1 MSRKQKYTCEQK
13 VKACEDYK
21 NGRCSAAQIA
31 HDLSMGLNGAGTVLD
46 WIKEYEAHGP
56 AVFLPAHH
64 NQTYTK
70 ELKEEAVQAYLNG
83 KGSLDS
89 ITIKYGL
96 KANTQLRSWIKKYT
110 GLEELK
116 DYHPQPEVYIMASRK
131 KTTKAERIEIVQYC
145 LEHNKDYKGTA
156 AKYECSYSQVFDWM
170 RKYLSSGEDGL
181 NDKRGVHKA
190 DNELDEM
197 EKLKRQL
204 RLSERR
210 NEELQMENELLKKL
224 QEVEGRRYS
233 PKDDSHRN
241 S

>member
-1 MSRKQKYTCEQK
+1 MSRKQKYTYEQK
-13 VKACEDYK
+13 INACKDYK
-21 NGRCSAAQIA
+21 SGKYSMKQIA
-31 HDLSMGLNGAGTVLD
+31 SNLEMGVCGDSKV
-46 WIKEYEAHGP
+46 WEWVKKFEAHGP
-56 AVFLPAHH
+56 EALLPAHH
-64 NQTYTK
+64 NKSYTK
-70 ELKEEAVQAYLNG
+70 ELKEQAVQDYLKG
-83 KGSLDS
+83 KGSL
-89 ITIKYGL
+89 TYVANQYGL
-96 KANTQLRSWIKKYT
+96 QSREQLRCWIKKYT

-116 DYHPQPEVYIMASRK
+116 DYHPQPEVYTMASRNK
-131 KTTKAERIEIVQYC
+131 KTKAERIEIVEYC
-145 LEHNKDYKGTA
+145 IKHGRDYKGTA
-156 AKYECSYSQVFDWM
+156 VKYECSYSQIFSWVQ
-170 RKYLSSGEDGL
+170 KYLSRGEDGL

-233 PKDDSHRN
+233 PKDDTHKN

>member
-1 MSRKQKYTCEQK
+1 MSRKQKYTYEQK
-13 VKACEDYK
+13 IKAYEDYK
-21 NGRCSAAQIA
+21 NGKCSAAQIA
-31 HDLSMGLNGAGTVLD
+31 NNLSMGPCGGGTVLD
-46 WIKEYEAHGP
+46 WIKAYDAYGP
-56 AVFLPAHH
+56 EVFLPTYH
-64 NQTYTK
+64 NRAYTK
-70 ELKEEAVQAYLNG
+70 ELKEQAVQDYLDG

-96 KANTQLRSWIKKYT
+96 KYNTQLRAWIKKYT

-116 DYHPQPEVYIMASRK
+116 DYHPQPEVYTMASRK

-156 AKYECSYSQVFDWM
+156 AKYECSYSQVFSWVQ
-170 RKYLSSGEDGL
+170 KYLSRGEDGL

-233 PKDDSHRN
+233 PKDDSHKN

>member
-1 MSRKQKYTCEQK
+1 MSRKQKYTYEQK
-13 VKACEDYK
+13 IKACEDYK
-21 NGRCSAAQIA
+21 SGKYSTRQIA
-31 HDLSMGLNGAGTVLD
+31 HNLKMGSHGDVRV
-46 WIKEYEAHGP
+46 WEWSKKFEAHGP
-56 AVFLPAHH
+56 EAFLPAHH
-64 NQTYTK
+64 NKSYTK
-70 ELKEEAVQAYLNG
+70 ELKEQAVQDYLDG

-96 KANTQLRSWIKKYT
+96 KYNTQLRAWIKKYT
-110 GLEELK
+110 VLEELK
-116 DYHPQPEVYIMASRK
+116 DYHPQPEVYTMASRK

-156 AKYECSYSQVFDWM
+156 AKYECSYSQVFSWVQ
-170 RKYLSSGEDGL
+170 KYLSRGEDGL

-233 PKDDSHRN
+233 PKDDSHKN

>member
-21 NGRCSAAQIA
+21 SGKYSMKQIA
-31 HDLSMGLNGAGTVLD
+31 CDLKMGGRGETCVREWVN
-46 WIKEYEAHGP
+46 KFNSQGP
-56 AVFLPAHH
+56 DAFLPTHH

-116 DYHPQPEVYIMASRK
+116 DYHPQPEVYTMASRK

-233 PKDDSHRN
+233 PKDDSHKN